1 MKNENRVQWVTRLHS
16 NGEKVDS
23 FTHLCPEC
31 KYEYQDQHVNGESVC
46 PNCGVEMYLKGEQNE
61 SNVRF

>member
-1 MKNENRVQWVTRLHS
+1 MANENRAQWVTRLHS

-31 KYEYQDQHVNGESVC
+31 KYEYLDQNVNGKQTCPVC
-46 PNCGVEMYLKGEQNE
+46 GADMRGKEDDE
-61 SNVRF
+61 